1 MTLGQR
7 FAANSV
13 ASLRMLVR
21 PPRVP
26 AERQALLWPLKG
38 WIILAAVLALGVAIA
53 SMIVLDAWLAG
64 QARELP
70 RWLSKTFVWITWFG
84 TADWFLWPTGV
95 LLFLLAMSPLDRLS
109 RFHRAV
115 LAAIFVRASFV
126 FLAIGFPVL
135 VVAIIKRLIGRARP
149 YVPEIVD
156 PFSYE
161 PFGWQESYASLPSGH
176 ATNAFAAAIAIGAL
190 WPKARLPMW
199 IFAVVIA
206 ASRIIVTAHYPSDV
220 IAGAVIGTT
229 GAILVRGWFAAR
241 RLGFIVGGDGTIHRL
256 PGPSWR
262 RTKAVARRLL
272 GH

>member
-1 MTLGQR
+1 M
-7 FAANSV
+7 
-13 ASLRMLVR
+13 
-21 PPRVP
+21 
-26 AERQALLWPLKG
+26 
-38 WIILAAVLALGVAIA
+38 IL
-53 SMIVLDAWLAG
+53 LDAWLVG
-64 QARELP
+64 QAREVP
-70 RWLSKTFVWITWFG
+70 RWLRRTFEWITWFG
-84 TADWFLWPTGV
+84 TADWFLWPTGL
-95 LLFLLAMSPLDRLS
+95 LLFLLAVSPFDRLS

-115 LAAIFVRASFV
+115 LAAIFVRA
-126 FLAIGFPVL
+126 GFIFFAVGVPVL
-135 VVAIIKRLIGRARP
+135 LVAVIKRLIGRARP
-149 YVPEIVD
+149 YVREIVD

-206 ASRIIVTAHYPSDV
+206 ASRIILTVHYPSDV
-220 IAGAVIGTT
+220 IAGAVIGIAV
-229 GAILVRGWFAAR
+229 AILVRGWFAAR
-241 RLGFIVGGDGTIHRL
+241 RLAFTVGSDDTIHRL